1 MFYLSFDIVLKIFLV
16 VLLPIEN
23 TRLRLLHV
31 FPTGTL
37 ITIANEAIETLPP
50 VSDKTNKVLSKQLI
64 YSQNVLLI
72 IRPLRISAINSKV

>member
-1 MFYLSFDIVLKIFLV
+1 MFYLSFDIVFKMFLV

-37 ITIANEAIETLPP
+37 ITIANEVIETIPP
-50 VSDKTNKVLSKQLI
+50 VSDKTN
-64 YSQNVLLI
+64 
-72 IRPLRISAINSKV
+72 